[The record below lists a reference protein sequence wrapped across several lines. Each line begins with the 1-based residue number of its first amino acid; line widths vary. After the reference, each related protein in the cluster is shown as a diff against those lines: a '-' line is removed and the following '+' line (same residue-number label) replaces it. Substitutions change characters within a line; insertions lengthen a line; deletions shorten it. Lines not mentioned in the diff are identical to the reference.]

1 MRAGPR
7 SLLQSPRVLL
17 ILSLDTGTPSQMG
30 DVFSLLNMRLGLL
43 FKNKIKKEKFFFVF
57 FYALINEYRPSAENV
72 KFHKS
77 LSGIESTNK

>member
-17 ILSLDTGTPSQMG
+17 ILSLDTGTLSQMG

-43 FKNKIKKEKFFFVF
+43 FKNKIKKEKFFF

-72 KFHKS
+72 KFHKG
-77 LSGIESTNK
+77 LSGI